1 MVEKLDVYLLF
12 YFYQRGIA
20 ASHNYI
26 SMEQGLHLCLPRKGM
41 SHHTIEM
48 KPMTTCVNERNI
60 LLPQLFEGPKLPNF
74 DPAVKPK
81 WGEDC
86 AHQRRWLAENHV
98 PPSDKENED
107 DSACQYILCYP

>member
-1 MVEKLDVYLLF
+1 M
-12 YFYQRGIA
+12 R
-20 ASHNYI
+20 
-26 SMEQGLHLCLPRKGM
+26 LPRIYASTKED
-41 SHHTIEM
+41 IRN
-48 KPMTTCVNERNI
+48 CAIDFERVDTFVHEGNT
-60 LLPQLFEGPKLPNF
+60 LLPNFWAKLPNF